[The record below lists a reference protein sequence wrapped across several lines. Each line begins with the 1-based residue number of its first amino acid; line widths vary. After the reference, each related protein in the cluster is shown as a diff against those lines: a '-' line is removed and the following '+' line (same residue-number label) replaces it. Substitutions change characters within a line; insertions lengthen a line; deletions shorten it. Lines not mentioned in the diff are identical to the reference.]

1 MQWYVYLVT
10 ISATAVLSWFVSELL
25 SQPLRAF
32 FELRRKVLRQI
43 SIVESLSFPKPR
55 ELAVSSREIRD
66 YDQALRRR
74 QGSAA
79 RLQQPRLSGCLL
91 LARTNLSRPTSWLR
105 SDSNPVAAGS
115 RLIELSMAY
124 SRPHMDRADL
134 CNQVGKALRSDHP
147 APRRPKN
154 LMTGSAFRAPAT
166 ADLLN
171 T

>member
-66 YDQALRRR
+66 YDQALKDVREAQRAFSNLGFR
-74 QGSAA
+74 
-79 RLQQPRLSGCLL
+79 L
-91 LARTNLSRPTSWLR
+91 LAFGENEPVASNVLIAIGL
-105 SDSNPVAAGS
+105 NPVAAGS